1 MSLSASVEVLVQ
13 QLDQFRRFPQYALE
27 RRLDVFLSLFVEEF
41 LSTRFEAP
49 VHMVAPEFPLHREG
63 NHLSTHVDY
72 LLRREGPNPAWLFVE
87 VKTSAEEVSRE
98 QLATYREAREYGMRH
113 WRRDLLSSRDAAQG
127 DAPRKTRYNRLL
139 EQLAKAGAWQGEHPI
154 EVVYL
159 SPPSPLLAE
168 PGQDGVSW
176 IPLDEFARWKPRQ
189 HSELWEPVS
198 ELLRKLSVH

>member
-13 QLDQFRRFPQYALE
+13 QLDHFRRFPKYALE

-49 VHMVAPEFPLHREG
+49 VRMVAPEFPLKREG
-63 NHLSTHVDY
+63 NQLSTNVDY
-72 LLRREGPNPAWLFVE
+72 LLRREGPTPAWLFLE
-87 VKTSAEEVSRE
+87 LKTSSDAVSRE
-98 QLATYREAREYGMRH
+98 QLASYGAAREYGMRH
-113 WRRDLLSSRDAAQG
+113 VRRDLFSIRDAVG
-127 DAPRKTRYNRLL
+127 NDAPRKTRYNRLL
-139 EQLAKAGAWQGEHPI
+139 EQLARAGAWLGEHPI

-159 SPPSPLLAE
+159 SPPSPLFDE
-168 PGQDGVSW
+168 PGNDWVRW

-198 ELLRKLSVH
+198 ELLVKLSVH

>member
-13 QLDQFRRFPQYALE
+13 QLDHFRRFPKYALE

-49 VHMVAPEFPLHREG
+49 VRMVAPEFPLKREG
-63 NHLSTHVDY
+63 NHLSTNVDY
-72 LLRREGPNPAWLFVE
+72 LLRREGPHPAWLFLE
-87 VKTSAEEVSRE
+87 LKTSADSVGRE
-98 QLATYREAREYGMRH
+98 QLATYRAAREQGMRH
-113 WRRDLLSSRDAAQG
+113 WRRGLLSIRDAVRD
-127 DAPRKTRYNRLL
+127 DAPRKKRYNRLL
-139 EQLAKAGAWQGEHPI
+139 EQLAKAGAWLGEYPI
-154 EVVYL
+154 EVIYL
-159 SPPSPLLAE
+159 SPPSPLFE
-168 PGQDGVSW
+168 EEHEGVRW